1 MPYPIKYIENNLVWN
16 IEGEC
21 FAYYELIPFN
31 YSFLSLEQKDA
42 VHDAFRQLIAQNRD
56 GKIHA
61 LQISTESSIR
71 AAQER
76 SKKSVTGRLKEIACA
91 EIDEQT
97 ENLIASLGD
106 TQVDYRFFIGFK
118 LVVTDKELSVK
129 EVGNAAKNL
138 LHDAVN
144 AIGHSFMGD
153 FVSMPNDEIRR
164 YSRMEKLMENKLSRR
179 FKVRRLDKNDFG
191 YLLEHIYGNTGVAY
205 SDYSYD
211 LPIKKLKRET
221 LVKRYDLIRPT
232 RCMIEENQRY
242 LKIER
247 ENQTT
252 YVAYFTINNIVGEL
266 DFPSSEIF
274 YYQQQQFT
282 FPVSTSMNVEIV
294 TNKKALTTVR
304 NKKKEL
310 KDLDN
315 HAWESNNETGNN
327 VIEALDSVNELEM
340 NLDQSKESMY
350 KLSYVIRVAA
360 DSLDELKR
368 RCDEVKDFYDD
379 LNVKLVRPFGDM
391 LGLHGEFIPAS
402 KRYINDYIQYVT
414 SDFLAG
420 LGFGATQQLGETD
433 GIYIGY
439 NLDTGKNVYLK
450 PSLAAQGVKGSVT
463 NALAA
468 AFLGSL
474 GGGKSFCNNLIIYY
488 AVLFGGKAV
497 IVDPKSERGNWQE
510 TLPDI
515 AHEIKIVN
523 LTSED
528 RNKGLLDPYVIMKRT
543 KDAESLAIDILT
555 FLTGISSRDG
565 EKFPILRRA
574 IRSVTQSKQRG
585 LLRVIDE
592 LRKDGS
598 SVAENIADHIES
610 MTDYDFA
617 HLLFSDGDVK
627 QSISLDRQLNII
639 QVADLVLPDKD
650 TKFEEYT
657 TMELLSVA
665 MLIVISTFALD
676 FIHSDR
682 SIFKMVDLDEAWT
695 FLQVAQ
701 GKTLSN
707 KLIRAGRSMNA
718 AVYFVT
724 QNSGDVDD
732 EKMKNNI
739 GLKFAFRS
747 TDIKEIKN
755 TLEFFG
761 VDKED
766 EGNQKRLRDLENGQC
781 LFQDLYGRVGVIQI
795 HPVFSDLFHAFDTRP
810 PVQTEESR

>member
-1 MPYPIKYIENNLVWN
+1 MFPIKYIENNLVFN
-16 IEGEC
+16 HDGEC
-21 FAYYELIPFN
+21 FAYYELTPYN
-31 YSFLSLEQKDA
+31 YSFLSPEEKYM
-42 VHDAFRQLIAQNRD
+42 VHDNFRQLIAQNRD

-61 LQISTESSIR
+61 LQIATEDSLR
-71 AAQER
+71 AVQER
-76 SKKSVTGRLKEIACA
+76 SKKGITGRLKEIACKKV
-91 EIDEQT
+91 DEQT
-97 ENLIASLGD
+97 EALVEMIGENQI
-106 TQVDYRFFIGFK
+106 DYRFFLGFK
-118 LVVTDKELSVK
+118 LLVNEEEISFKGMRKSAAMTFTDFIY
-129 EVGNAAKNL
+129 EVNHKL
-138 LHDAVN
+138 
-144 AIGHSFMGD
+144 MGD
-153 FVSMPNDEIRR
+153 FVSMSNDEINRFLK
-164 YSRMEKLMENKLSRR
+164 MEKLLESKISRR
-179 FKVRRLDKNDFG
+179 FQFRRLDKNDFG

-247 ENQTT
+247 EDQTT
-252 YVAYFTINNIVGEL
+252 FVAYFTINNIVGEL

-310 KDLDN
+310 RDLDN
-315 HAWESNNETGNN
+315 HAWESNNETGSN
-327 VIEALDSVNELEM
+327 VMEALDSVNELET

-391 LGLHGEFIPAS
+391 LGLHGEFIPSS
-402 KRYINDYIQYVT
+402 KRYINDYTQYVT

-497 IVDPKSERGNWQE
+497 IVDPKSG
-510 TLPDI
+510 
-515 AHEIKIVN
+515 A
-523 LTSED
+523 
-528 RNKGLLDPYVIMKRT
+528 KR
-543 KDAESLAIDILT
+543 S
-555 FLTGISSRDG
+555 
-565 EKFPILRRA
+565 
-574 IRSVTQSKQRG
+574 
-585 LLRVIDE
+585 
-592 LRKDGS
+592 
-598 SVAENIADHIES
+598 
-610 MTDYDFA
+610 Y
-617 HLLFSDGDVK
+617 
-627 QSISLDRQLNII
+627 
-639 QVADLVLPDKD
+639 
-650 TKFEEYT
+650 
-657 TMELLSVA
+657 
-665 MLIVISTFALD
+665 
-676 FIHSDR
+676 
-682 SIFKMVDLDEAWT
+682 
-695 FLQVAQ
+695 
-701 GKTLSN
+701 
-707 KLIRAGRSMNA
+707 
-718 AVYFVT
+718 
-724 QNSGDVDD
+724 
-732 EKMKNNI
+732 
-739 GLKFAFRS
+739 LK
-747 TDIKEIKN
+747 
-755 TLEFFG
+755 
-761 VDKED
+761 
-766 EGNQKRLRDLENGQC
+766 
-781 LFQDLYGRVGVIQI
+781 RVGTAL
-795 HPVFSDLFHAFDTRP
+795 H
-810 PVQTEESR
+810 